1 MNDSVFA
8 HIIHVDGLDLEA
20 HYRYVDGHM
29 KNNLL
34 ILDALTLVG
43 DKRNIIDLMSG
54 GVIDLVY
61 MLLDGLT
68 SGQLRER
75 LAPTG
80 VQY

>member
-8 HIIHVDGLDLEA
+8 YIIHVDGLDLEV
-20 HYRYVDGHM
+20 HYRYINGHM
-29 KNNLL
+29 KDNLL
-34 ILDALTLVG
+34 IVDALTLVG

-68 SGQLRER
+68 VAQLRGR

>member
-8 HIIHVDGLDLEA
+8 YIIHVDGLDLEA
-20 HYRYVDGHM
+20 HYRYVDSYM
-29 KNNLL
+29 KDNLL
-34 ILDALTLVG
+34 ILDALTLLD
-43 DKRNIIDLMSG
+43 DKRNLLDHMAG

-68 SGQLRER
+68 VEQLRGR
-75 LAPTG
+75 LAPAG

>member
-1 MNDSVFA
+1 MNDYVFA
-8 HIIHVDGLDLEA
+8 YIIHVDGLDLEA
-20 HYRYVDGHM
+20 HYRYINGYM
-29 KNNLL
+29 KDNLL

-43 DKRNIIDLMSG
+43 DKRNIIDLMSS

-68 SGQLRER
+68 AGQLRER

>member
-1 MNDSVFA
+1 MNDYVYA
-8 HIIHVDGLDLEA
+8 YTIHVDGLDLEA
-20 HYRYVDGHM
+20 HYRYVDSYM
-29 KNNLL
+29 KDNLL
-34 ILDALTLVG
+34 ILDALTLLD
-43 DKRNIIDLMSG
+43 DKRNLLDHMAG

-68 SGQLRER
+68 EGQLHER